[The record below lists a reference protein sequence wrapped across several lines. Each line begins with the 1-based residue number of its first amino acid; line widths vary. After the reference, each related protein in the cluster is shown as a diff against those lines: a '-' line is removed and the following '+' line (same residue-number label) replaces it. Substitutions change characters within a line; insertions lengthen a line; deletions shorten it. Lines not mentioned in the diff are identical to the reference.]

1 MDGNILVDEE
11 ACVCCQDVVS
21 LTDMVHPKGTD
32 WQGLLG
38 VPPLSAH
45 VCGKCARKLSAKRR
59 TARRRNEQGSLGVSP
74 EESAVPPSASRN
86 QGWGTASSS
95 RRCDAICDGCAH
107 CDVNSRHTLAV
118 LDLMEN
124 LASPVS
130 LDSSVAVAKR
140 PKMDMSLPLF
150 DVLNNPRCRSFVLDH
165 YASPSF

>member
-38 VPPLSAH
+38 VPPSSAH

-74 EESAVPPSASRN
+74 EESKEL
-86 QGWGTASSS
+86 QGK
-95 RRCDAICDGCAH
+95 C
-107 CDVNSRHTLAV
+107 
-118 LDLMEN
+118 N
-124 LASPVS
+124 LWS
-130 LDSSVAVAKR
+130 LQAER
-140 PKMDMSLPLF
+140 PLSK
-150 DVLNNPRCRSFVLDH
+150 
-165 YASPSF
+165 